1 MLTFSMKTIQIS
13 NFRRE
18 VSKTKFTSKS
28 LWVPGGPVVR
38 TLQFCCRVLALVP
51 DQGTKISQD
60 AGHGKKKKFMGFC
73 VRHLLRLLLCQKS
86 SVEYWSRRQIRSL
99 TS

>member
-13 NFRRE
+13 NFRRW

-38 TLQFCCRVLALVP
+38 TVQFCCRILDLVP
-51 DQGTKISQD
+51 DQGTKISQV
-60 AGHGKKKKFMGFC
+60 AGHGKKKK
-73 VRHLLRLLLCQKS
+73 KS
-86 SVEYWSRRQIRSL
+86 LWVSVLDIY
-99 TS
+99 